1 MLVYPPESRINQL
14 QYERLLEYFDTG
26 DQDIS
31 HTINEYLATEPRPE
45 DVAAQNSGNE
55 IVYGEAIWQGVT
67 EREYVQE
74 VSNMRSFAPGTV
86 DNSGRAQ
93 KYPREVADEYAI
105 AGEVFNGDTRPWQ
118 PSEEPPPF

>member
-31 HTINEYLATEPRPE
+31 DTINEYLATEHETAHRPE
-45 DVAAQNSGNE
+45 PGAGCGPGGATAHSPEPGVDYGSGPATVN
-55 IVYGEAIWQGVT
+55 GP
-67 EREYVQE
+67 ERGPDQ
-74 VSNMRSFAPGTV
+74 SP
-86 DNSGRAQ
+86 GRAYE
-93 KYPREVADEYAI
+93 YPREIVDEYAI
-105 AGEVFNGDTRPWQ
+105 AAEVFKGDTRPWQ

>member
-31 HTINEYLATEPRPE
+31 GTINQYLATKHQTAHRPE
-45 DVAAQNSGNE
+45 PGAGCGPGGATAHSPEPGVDYGSEPAAANHPVPGPAE
-55 IVYGEAIWQGVT
+55 TPGWG
-67 EREYVQE
+67 QE
-74 VSNMRSFAPGTV
+74 F
-86 DNSGRAQ
+86 
-93 KYPREVADEYAI
+93 PREIADEYAI
-105 AGEVFNGDTRPWQ
+105 AAEVFKGDTRPWE

>member
-31 HTINEYLATEPRPE
+31 DTINEYLATEHQTAR
-45 DVAAQNSGNE
+45 
-55 IVYGEAIWQGVT
+55 
-67 EREYVQE
+67 
-74 VSNMRSFAPGTV
+74 RSETGGTH
-86 DNSGRAQ
+86 S
-93 KYPREVADEYAI
+93 
-105 AGEVFNGDTRPWQ
+105 AGQVFNGDTHPWE